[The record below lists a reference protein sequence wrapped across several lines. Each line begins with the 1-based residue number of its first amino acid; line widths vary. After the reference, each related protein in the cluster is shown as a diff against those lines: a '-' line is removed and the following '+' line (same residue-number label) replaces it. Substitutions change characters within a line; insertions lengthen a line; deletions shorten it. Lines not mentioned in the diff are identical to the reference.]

1 MRGVDGS
8 SRPARLRKELEAL
21 PRRTPLAH
29 APFEKAGRF
38 GRVARVPPREG
49 HVFKTKARAPTLV
62 LLETVDDPDA
72 DTTCL
77 REEDSESDDD
87 KPSRRMTPAQNHPV
101 CLAVS
106 FFSPSRRWRVAAT
119 AWWDLHHPIC
129 TPSTN
134 TLPRH
139 RRDPT
144 QEFANALR
152 EALAEEPPIE
162 EPPTDD
168 DHSTT
173 SADLAGRGQ
182 RRDAADALTSQE
194 LTGDQ
199 LKRVTSVP
207 SIVECSYGA
216 DDAATGD
223 VKQAVQ
229 SPPPRRNT
237 SSTGLDTLAEADT
250 PLDGEEPTPVPKI
263 SPRRVDTPE
272 IGQPDFA
279 AALDEPPPPPVASGY
294 SPRRDVVRALRRKQ
308 ALGLKT
314 ERLDSLQDTPQPSPV
329 GKQDSMEEDAGKN
342 KVEQPGFGEPWAV
355 QRARVRRQSPIGDEE
370 SWNLVSCI
378 VKSNDD
384 LRQEVCALQIIAACD
399 DAFRAAGL
407 AGDRTGLWLKH
418 YSYCAYRSFHRH
430 RRGHDRRRVSGF
442 FEEIKR
448 F

>member
-1 MRGVDGS
+1 M
-8 SRPARLRKELEAL
+8 
-21 PRRTPLAH
+21 
-29 APFEKAGRF
+29 
-38 GRVARVPPREG
+38 
-49 HVFKTKARAPTLV
+49 
-62 LLETVDDPDA
+62 
-72 DTTCL
+72 
-77 REEDSESDDD
+77 
-87 KPSRRMTPAQNHPV
+87 
-101 CLAVS
+101 
-106 FFSPSRRWRVAAT
+106 
-119 AWWDLHHPIC
+119 
-129 TPSTN
+129 
-134 TLPRH
+134 
-139 RRDPT
+139 
-144 QEFANALR
+144 R

-173 SADLAGRGQ
+173 SADLAGEVN
-182 RRDAADALTSQE
+182 DEMLPTPSTSQE

-223 VKQAVQ
+223 APKQALQ

-272 IGQPDFA
+272 VGQPDFA

-329 GKQDSMEEDAGKN
+329 GKQDSLEEVQGAN

-418 YSYCAYRSFHRH
+418 YSIVPTGASTGIVEVMTDAVSLDSLKKSKGFKNVASHLIHAHGPAGSRRHARARRAFVSCLAASFFLRW
-430 RRGHDRRRVSGF
+430 RVAAMACWST
-442 FEEIKR
+442 R
-448 F
+448 LVSDA

>member
-1 MRGVDGS
+1 M
-8 SRPARLRKELEAL
+8 L
-21 PRRTPLAH
+21 P
-29 APFEKAGRF
+29 
-38 GRVARVPPREG
+38 
-49 HVFKTKARAPTLV
+49 
-62 LLETVDDPDA
+62 
-72 DTTCL
+72 
-77 REEDSESDDD
+77 
-87 KPSRRMTPAQNHPV
+87 
-101 CLAVS
+101 
-106 FFSPSRRWRVAAT
+106 
-119 AWWDLHHPIC
+119 
-129 TPSTN
+129 TPS
-134 TLPRH
+134 
-139 RRDPT
+139 
-144 QEFANALR
+144 Q
-152 EALAEEPPIE
+152 
-162 EPPTDD
+162 
-168 DHSTT
+168 
-173 SADLAGRGQ
+173 
-182 RRDAADALTSQE
+182 SQE

-223 VKQAVQ
+223 VKQAAQ

-250 PLDGEEPTPVPKI
+250 PLDGEEPTPIPKI

-418 YSYCAYRSFHRH
+418 YSIVPTGASTGIVEVMTDAVSLDSLKKSKGFKNVASHLIHAHGPAGSRRHARARRAFVSCVLAASFPSFLLPSAH
-430 RRGHDRRRVSGF
+430 RRAVGDGVAAMASRRRAVILASMAYPGDGVLVRRSRAKMVSGAMRRLSRTPSTRRRGDGARVWLLPPRRRRDAF
-442 FEEIKR
+442 LPEHTER
-448 F
+448 TRRTAGPWPPTRSSRTCSD